1 MDSSG
6 QREPG
11 NFSGEKKTAA
21 VSVPS
26 EIAQNL
32 KVADEDATFK
42 YDESARNIVAQ
53 KSVLA
58 YILKSALDEYA
69 EYTVQEIAERFI
81 EGEPELRKIAV
92 HQDHPDRKDDAGIM
106 SGDDKIE
113 GAPTADKSQ
122 RDGTV
127 YFDIRFTA
135 VLPADG
141 GLIEVLLNV
150 EIQNKDTPRY
160 PIPKRGIYYT
170 SRMISSQRGTI
181 FKDQEYEKIKK
192 CVSIWICEGTADIRS
207 DTINRYSFTEEC
219 LRGDFHEK
227 RRNYDLMTV
236 VVLRLGSKGE
246 NSENDAIRLLSK
258 MFSINLSYEDKLDA
272 LQNEFK
278 ISVSREM
285 SEEVQNMCNL
295 STGVYSKGYDSG
307 YGSGYDS
314 GYDSGLSA
322 GKMEQ
327 ARETAYRLCDKGMS
341 VEEIADMVKVSMDTL
356 RLWLEE
362 REGMLVK

>member
-1 MDSSG
+1 MDLSV
-6 QREPG
+6 Q
-11 NFSGEKKTAA
+11 KKTTAA
-21 VSVPS
+21 PERETTVSVPS

-32 KVADEDATFK
+32 KVADENDTFK

-58 YILKSALDEYA
+58 YILKSALDEYGA
-69 EYTVQEIAERFI
+69 YTVQEIAERFI

-92 HQDHPDRKDDAGIM
+92 HQDHPDRHDDSGMM

-113 GAPTADKSQ
+113 GEPTADKSQ

-135 VLPADG
+135 VLPSDG
-141 GLIEVLLNV
+141 DRIEILINC
-150 EIQNKDTPRY
+150 EIQNNDTPGY

-170 SRMISSQRGTI
+170 ARMISSQRGTI
-181 FKDQEYEKIKK
+181 FKDQEYGKIKK
-192 CVSIWICEGTADIRS
+192 CVSIWLCEDTADIRS
-207 DTINRYSFTEEC
+207 DTINRYAFTEEC
-219 LRGDFHEK
+219 LRGDFREEK
-227 RRNYDLMTV
+227 RDYDLMTV

-246 NSENDAIRLLSK
+246 SSEDNAIRLLSK
-258 MFSINLSYEDKLDA
+258 MFSTNLSYEDKLDA

-295 STGVYSKGYDSG
+295 SMGILNKGEMKK
-307 YGSGYDS
+307 
-314 GYDSGLSA
+314 A
-322 GKMEQ
+322 K
-327 ARETAYRLCDKGMS
+327 ETAYKLQDKGMS
-341 VEEIADMVKVSMDTL
+341 CEEIADAVEVDTDTI
-356 RLWLEE
+356 REWFAE
-362 REGMLVK
+362 REAMLVK